1 MTATQSALKQPDR
14 RKEHAPGLQD
24 SAMLS
29 AHARPKTTRSRSEFA
44 PSLLAP
50 CTDAQAA
57 SPHAYRPGTIW
68 SWPPTCFRTWRRRL
82 RLRGAVCS
90 APLPYSGG
98 SEEGEMAKTGPAPP
112 TGTPTDTVQPPS
124 LAPVPKSKDPRATP
138 HTQQHL
144 THLPTCPCAP
154 APTVGSQQ
162 RSMAGRGPS
171 MGRRGTGV
179 VSQPLTTVPP
189 SLQQS

>member
-24 SAMLS
+24 SAMPS

-44 PSLLAP
+44 PSRLAP

-57 SPHAYRPGTIW
+57 SPHAYRPGTTW

-98 SEEGEMAKTGPAPP
+98 SEEGETVKTGPAPL
-112 TGTPTDTVQPPS
+112 TGTPTDTAQPPS

-138 HTQQHL
+138 HTRQRL
-144 THLPTCPCAP
+144 THLPTCPCTP
-154 APTVGSQQ
+154 AHSSGAWRVEGLQ
-162 RSMAGRGPS
+162 RGGGGLES
-171 MGRRGTGV
+171 
-179 VSQPLTTVPP
+179 
-189 SLQQS
+189 

>member
-24 SAMLS
+24 SAMPS

-44 PSLLAP
+44 PSRLAP

-57 SPHAYRPGTIW
+57 SPHAYRPGTTW

-98 SEEGEMAKTGPAPP
+98 SEEGETVKTGPAPL
-112 TGTPTDTVQPPS
+112 TGTPTDCAASFPG
-124 LAPVPKSKDPRATP
+124 PRAEVKGPQGHSTHPAAP
-138 HTQQHL
+138 HPPPDVPLHTR
-144 THLPTCPCAP
+144 
-154 APTVGSQQ
+154 SQQ
-162 RSMAGRGPS
+162 RSMAGGGPS
-171 MGRRGTGV
+171 TGRWGTGV